1 MPTINNSRRKL
12 ICVSRPLS
20 MKISGKNH
28 ICSVKTFSSRAL
40 STRQKKKIHWKKQ
53 HFGRSKSRVW
63 ATLDKVLHAKQ
74 PWRKLVSGFSFAC
87 LQYLPQ
93 FTDDK
98 SNDSSMREGIPLDA
112 LNWFGRGYELHTP
125 KSVGREGS
133 KAWALSVVPHF
144 SLSPP
149 RVAFS
154 CVGWFSRA
162 LAFRSLFYPWG
173 NIGDYS

>member
-28 ICSVKTFSSRAL
+28 ICSVKTFSS
-40 STRQKKKIHWKKQ
+40 KNFI
-53 HFGRSKSRVW
+53 GKSSILAGVKVVCG
-63 ATLDKVLHAKQ
+63 LHYKVLHAKQ

-93 FTDDK
+93 FTDGK

>member
-1 MPTINNSRRKL
+1 MRVTTFQY
-12 ICVSRPLS
+12 
-20 MKISGKNH
+20 KISGKNH

-40 STRQKKKIHWKKQ
+40 STRQKKKFI
-53 HFGRSKSRVW
+53 GKSSILAGVKVVCG
-63 ATLDKVLHAKQ
+63 LHLKVLHAKQ

-149 RVAFS
+149 RVAF
-154 CVGWFSRA
+154 
-162 LAFRSLFYPWG
+162 RSLFYPWG
-173 NIGDYS
+173 KIGDYS

>member
-1 MPTINNSRRKL
+1 MRVTTSQYENK
-12 ICVSRPLS
+12 
-20 MKISGKNH
+20 
-28 ICSVKTFSSRAL
+28 
-40 STRQKKKIHWKKQ
+40 RQKSHLLSQNVFLQSIIYPSEKKIHWKKQ

-63 ATLDKVLHAKQ
+63 PTLDKVLHAKQ
-74 PWRKLVSGFSFAC
+74 PWRKLVSGFPFAC

-154 CVGWFSRA
+154 RVGWFSRA

>member
-1 MPTINNSRRKL
+1 MSCL
-12 ICVSRPLS
+12 
-20 MKISGKNH
+20 H
-28 ICSVKTFSSRAL
+28 Y
-40 STRQKKKIHWKKQ
+40 Q
-53 HFGRSKSRVW
+53 
-63 ATLDKVLHAKQ
+63 VLHAKQ

-87 LQYLPQ
+87 NKHPPQ

-98 SNDSSMREGIPLDA
+98 SNDSSIREGIPLDA

-154 CVGWFSRA
+154 RVGWFSRA
-162 LAFRSLFYPWG
+162 LAFRSLYYPRG
-173 NIGDYS
+173 KMGTTRSLQVSLLTNSSRKVPYTYQNCLDTFLNVPHASFRDRNQLYERFVELTM